1 MALAIFDL
9 DETLIPADSDH
20 LWGQYMVDNGLVD
33 PLSHQK
39 QNDAFYQQYKQ
50 GKLDVDAYLA
60 FACSALTRFS
70 LDELHRYRE
79 DYVQRIIRPLIR
91 PAALDLVA
99 AHRAKGDFLLVITST
114 IEFITAPIV
123 AAFGIDTLI
132 APIPEIK
139 DGRYTGAIVGTPS
152 FGPGKV
158 IRLNEWL
165 ANGNH
170 DMTGSYFYSDSR
182 NDLPLLRLVDYP
194 VAVDPDEV
202 LRAEAQDKQW
212 KIISLKDAT

>member
-33 PLSHQK
+33 AANHQN
-39 QNDAFYQQYKQ
+39 QNDRFYEQYKQ
-50 GKLDVDAYLA
+50 GRLDVDAYLA

-79 DYVQRIIRPLIR
+79 DYVDSIIRPLILQ
-91 PAALDLVA
+91 PALDLVA
-99 AHRAKGDFLLVITST
+99 AHKDKGDYLLVITST

-123 AAFGIDTLI
+123 AAFGINTLI

-139 DGRYTGAIVGTPS
+139 NDRYTGAIVGTPS

-158 IRLNEWL
+158 IRLDEWL
-165 ANGNH
+165 ANENH
-170 DMTGSYFYSDSR
+170 DMKGSYFYSDSR
-182 NDLPLLRLVDYP
+182 NDLPLLRLVDHP

-202 LRAEAQDKQW
+202 LRAEAQDRQW
-212 KIISLKDAT
+212 KIISLQCQG